1 MTAGLCPLSYTC
13 SGQLA
18 FRLFHRRASHG
29 TSVSCGRATNHPEPQ
44 RHRTRSIGFLLTA
57 HRASARLRLGL
68 ADLGFP
74 LRAGPGSAPCVPLAL
89 FGRGYPRRAVPV
101 MAEGPVGKPRGRAH
115 SKVLVAWSPASL
127 WPKQVT
133 WPCWTPTG
141 CRKGSAHHLGGD
153 GQGENVFCPIIS
165 SGTFYKL

>member
-1 MTAGLCPLSYTC
+1 MSPLLHVLRTACFSSLSQTGVPRYI
-13 SGQLA
+13 GQLWPCDKPP
-18 FRLFHRRASHG
+18 G
-29 TSVSCGRATNHPEPQ
+29 TSAAPNKKHW
-44 RHRTRSIGFLLTA
+44 FLTA
-57 HRASARLRLGL
+57 HWASARSRLDL

-89 FGRGYPRRAVPV
+89 FGRGYPRCVVPV
-101 MAEGPVGKPRGRAH
+101 MAEGPLGKPRGQAH
-115 SKVLVAWSPASL
+115 SKVLMAWSPASL

-141 CRKGSAHHLGGD
+141 RRKGSVHHLGGD